1 MNGGRLATC
10 LGAVALGWSPWAVA
24 MEPAS
29 PAGEVRSTNDAT
41 PARAAFEP
49 YTTRTPQISIP
60 PLQLPPLPKVA
71 DPFEGAPP
79 LEVVSDTDAG
89 GVASAAPRPQ
99 SERPAS
105 TEELRDP
112 FSESAADAAWATNL
126 RPHRFDALLELL
138 DPFRERD
145 SSTSSYRALAATQR
159 ASDGLR
165 DPFSLDARSVRH
177 LGNWMTDLRNPFD
190 PRARQVRDAVAGCP
204 TARTAPVPERC
215 RQLAETLR
223 DPFNSR

>member
-1 MNGGRLATC
+1 
-10 LGAVALGWSPWAVA
+10 
-24 MEPAS
+24 ME
-29 PAGEVRSTNDAT
+29 
-41 PARAAFEP
+41 
-49 YTTRTPQISIP
+49 
-60 PLQLPPLPKVA
+60 LPPLPTVG

-79 LEVVSDTDAG
+79 LEVVADTDTERAG
-89 GVASAAPRPQ
+89 PAASAASRRQ
-99 SERPAS
+99 SKQPPSSED
-105 TEELRDP
+105 LRDP
-112 FSESAADAAWATNL
+112 FSESAADAAWARNL

-159 ASDGLR
+159 ASEGLR

-204 TARTAPVPERC
+204 TARTTPVPERC